1 MTPGISPAVSSR
13 TATKYC
19 QRLQKFFAATLALIA
34 SLVFTG
40 AVFCQGY
47 PTKPIRLIVPFA
59 PGGGVDSVA
68 RLLAQSL
75 SVNLGQQVVIDNRG
89 GAGGI
94 VGMEI
99 VARAAPDGY
108 TMLMSHVGF
117 TAMPGLY
124 KKLPFDPVKDF
135 TGVVVAASGVYVLVV
150 NPAVPVKSVNEL
162 IAYAKANPGK
172 LCYASAG
179 TGSTIHLAG
188 ELFKRMAGI
197 ELLHVSYKGAAPALT
212 EVVAGEVQMMFG
224 TATNTLPMVKAGKLR
239 ALAVTSA
246 KRSALAPELPTV
258 AESGLPGFEVA
269 GWYGFAAPV
278 MTPKPLVARINTDTN
293 RALRSTDLVERLR
306 FQGLEPVGGTP
317 EESTA
322 LIRNDVARWTKV
334 IRDAG
339 IQAE

>member
-1 MTPGISPAVSSR
+1 MTPGTFPSASSQ
-13 TATKYC
+13 TGTQHC
-19 QRLQKFFAATLALIA
+19 QRLQIFFTAAVALIA
-34 SLVFTG
+34 GLVFAG
-40 AVFCQGY
+40 AAFCQNY
-47 PTKPIRLIVPFA
+47 PAKPIRLVVPFA
-59 PGGGVDSVA
+59 PGGGVDITA

-75 SVNLGQQVVIDNRG
+75 SANLGQQIVIDNRG

-108 TMLMSHVGF
+108 TLLMSHVGF

-135 TGVVVAASGVYVLVV
+135 TGVVVAISGVYVLVV
-150 NPAVPVKSVNEL
+150 NPAVPVKSVQEL

-172 LCYASAG
+172 LGFASAG
-179 TGSTIHLAG
+179 SGSSIHLAG

-197 ELLHVSYKGAAPALT
+197 DLLHVPYKGAAPALT
-212 EVVAGEVQMMFG
+212 DVVAGEVQMMFG

-258 AESGLPGFEVA
+258 AESGLPGFEVV
-269 GWYGFAAPV
+269 GWYGLAAPAK
-278 MTPKPLVARINTDTN
+278 TPQLAGCADQRRHEPCPPVDRSYRAPARPGP
-293 RALRSTDLVERLR
+293 RACR
-306 FQGLEPVGGTP
+306 QY
-317 EESTA
+317 A
-322 LIRNDVARWTKV
+322 
-334 IRDAG
+334 
-339 IQAE
+339 

>member
-1 MTPGISPAVSSR
+1 MTPGTFPSASSK
-13 TATKYC
+13 TGTKHG
-19 QRLQKFFAATLALIA
+19 QRLQIFLTATVALTA
-34 SLVFTG
+34 CLVFAG
-40 AVFCQGY
+40 AAFCQNY
-47 PTKPIRLIVPFA
+47 PAKPIRLVVPFA
-59 PGGGVDSVA
+59 PGGGVDITA

-75 SVNLGQQVVIDNRG
+75 SVNLGQQIVIDNRG

-108 TMLMSHVGF
+108 TLLMSHVGF

-135 TGVVVAASGVYVLVV
+135 TGVVVAISGVYLLVV
-150 NPAVPVKSVNEL
+150 NPAVPVKSVQEL

-172 LCYASAG
+172 LGFASAG
-179 TGSTIHLAG
+179 SGSSIHLAG
-188 ELFKRMAGI
+188 ELFKSMAGLD
-197 ELLHVSYKGAAPALT
+197 LLHVPYKGAAPALT
-212 EVVAGEVQMMFG
+212 DVVAGEVQMMFG

-258 AESGLPGFEVA
+258 AESGLPGFEVV
-269 GWYGFAAPV
+269 GWYGLAAPAK
-278 MTPKPLVARINTDTN
+278 TPRPLVAQINADTN
-293 RALRSTDLVERLR
+293 RALQSTDLIDRLR
-306 FQGLEPVGGTP
+306 VQGLEPVGSTP
-317 EESTA
+317 EEATD
-322 LIRNDVARWTKV
+322 LIKNDVARWTKV

-339 IQAE
+339 IQPQ

>member
-1 MTPGISPAVSSR
+1 MNPGTSPSFSSR
-13 TATKYC
+13 TATKYR
-19 QRLQKFFAATLALIA
+19 QRLWKSFAATLILIA
-34 SLVFTG
+34 SLVLAG
-40 AVFCQGY
+40 AAFCQDY
-47 PTKPIRLIVPFA
+47 PAKPIRLVVPFA
-59 PGGGVDSVA
+59 PGGGVDITA

-75 SVNLGQQVVIDNRG
+75 SVNLGQQIVIDNRG

-108 TMLMSHVGF
+108 TLLMSHVGF

-124 KKLPFDPVKDF
+124 KKLPFDPVNDF
-135 TGVVVAASGVYVLVV
+135 TGVVVAISGVYVLVV
-150 NPAVPVKSVNEL
+150 NPAVPVKSVQEL

-172 LCYASAG
+172 LSFASAG
-179 TGSTIHLAG
+179 SGSSIHLAG
-188 ELFKRMAGI
+188 ELFKSMAGLD
-197 ELLHVSYKGAAPALT
+197 LLHVPYKGAAPALT
-212 EVVAGEVQMMFG
+212 DVVAGEVQMMFG

-258 AESGLPGFEVA
+258 AESGLPGFEVV
-269 GWYGFAAPV
+269 GWYGLAAPAK
-278 MTPKPLVARINTDTN
+278 TPHPLVARINADTN
-293 RALRSTDLVERLR
+293 RALQSPDLIERLR
-306 FQGLEPVGGTP
+306 VQGLEPLGSTP
-317 EESTA
+317 EEATA

-339 IQAE
+339 IQPQ

>member
-1 MTPGISPAVSSR
+1 MTPAPSRSVSSQTETKHCQHLQIVF
-13 TATKYC
+13 TAT
-19 QRLQKFFAATLALIA
+19 LVLIA
-34 SLVFTG
+34 G
-40 AVFCQGY
+40 AVFACAAFCQDY
-47 PTKPIRLIVPFA
+47 PAKPIRLIVPFA
-59 PGGGVDSVA
+59 PGGGVDITA

-94 VGMEI
+94 VGMELA
-99 VARAAPDGY
+99 ARAAPDGY
-108 TMLMSHVGF
+108 TLLMSHVGF

-135 TGVVVAASGVYVLVV
+135 AGVVVAVSGVYVLVV
-150 NPAVPVKSVNEL
+150 NPAVPMKSVQEL

-172 LCYASAG
+172 LGFASAG
-179 TGSTIHLAG
+179 TGSSIHLAG
-188 ELFKRMAGI
+188 ELFKRMAGL
-197 ELLHVSYKGAAPALT
+197 ELLHVPYKGAAPALT

-258 AESGLPGFEVA
+258 AESGLPGFEVV
-269 GWYGFAAPV
+269 GWYGLAAPV
-278 MTPKPLVARINTDTN
+278 KTPRPLVARINADTN
-293 RALRSTDLVERLR
+293 RALQSTDLVERLR
-306 FQGLEPVGGTP
+306 VQGLEPVGGTP
-317 EESTA
+317 EEATE